1 MVSIR
6 VILSYSLKVEIRK
19 EELVLKLEERQD
31 EELIFLVK
39 KGSSVALTELMKRYQ
54 GVVINVQKR
63 FYLRSYDYQDWNQ
76 DSLLVCYQ
84 SCKKYDFE
92 KGGKFGAFFKTNLIN
107 HACSLLRHEMAKIRE
122 PYRRALSYE
131 LMLDVGRIQ
140 EESALLQ
147 VVPNNKIFEEY
158 VLSLSELERLALL
171 HHLGKLD
178 KKELGKV
185 TKSQLQQAK
194 HRCKKK
200 LERLLLNI
208 ED

>member
-1 MVSIR
+1 M
-6 VILSYSLKVEIRK
+6 
-19 EELVLKLEERQD
+19 KLEERHD
-31 EELIFLVK
+31 EELILLVRERN
-39 KGSSVALTELMKRYQ
+39 SEALKELMKRYQ
-54 GVVINVQKR
+54 GVAINVQKR

-76 DSLLVCYQ
+76 DSLLICYQ

-92 KGGKFGAFFKTNLIN
+92 RGGKFGSFFKTNLVN

-122 PYRRALSYE
+122 PYRKALSYE
-131 LMLDVGRIQ
+131 LMVDDGIIQ
-140 EESALLQ
+140 EEGSLLQ
-147 VVPNNKIFEEY
+147 LIPNSKILNEY
-158 VLSLSELERLALL
+158 VSSLSGLEVLALL

-178 KKELGKV
+178 EDKLTEV

-200 LERLLLNI
+200 LERLLFNM